1 LRASLNWTTFFV
13 NRNMAAAPF
22 ATRRRAA
29 ARTEALPMPARKRAK
44 TSRTAAPLRR
54 GAPQIG
60 LAELNGRLGY
70 FVRRIQVWIFQDFIR
85 TLARVDISPA
95 QYSVLVVIDANPGLS
110 QAELAVALGI
120 ERARLVRLLHRL
132 ERRNLT
138 QRLASSADARAH
150 ALRLTRE
157 GERTLSQASALA
169 KRHESRVRKKLG
181 AENYRVLIETL
192 RAF

>member
-1 LRASLNWTTFFV
+1 
-13 NRNMAAAPF
+13 
-22 ATRRRAA
+22 
-29 ARTEALPMPARKRAK
+29 MPARKRAK
-44 TSRTAAPLRR
+44 TSSTAVLLARSAPR
-54 GAPQIG
+54 ID

-85 TLARVDISPA
+85 TLARIDISPA

-132 ERRNLT
+132 ERRKLT
-138 QRLASSADARAH
+138 QRLTSPADARRH

-157 GERTLSQASALA
+157 GQRALA
-169 KRHESRVRKKLG
+169 RATALAEQHEAGVRKKLG
-181 AENYRVLIETL
+181 PENYRMLIETL